1 VDLLIG
7 LVIVAICVGILNG
20 AVYGWLFFGVVLM
33 LTGISDY
40 FNGGSD
46 E

>member
-1 VDLLIG
+1 MDLLIG

-20 AVYGWLFFGVVLM
+20 AIYGWLFFGVVLM

-40 FNGGSD
+40 FNGDSD